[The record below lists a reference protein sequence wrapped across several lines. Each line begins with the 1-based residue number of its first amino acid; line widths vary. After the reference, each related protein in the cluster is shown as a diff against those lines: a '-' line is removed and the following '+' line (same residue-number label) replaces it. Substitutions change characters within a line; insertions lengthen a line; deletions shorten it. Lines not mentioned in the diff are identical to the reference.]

1 MPGGLKLSV
10 WSRLAR
16 RMNLPGQKPHGDRF
30 LKLAAEARGRIRE
43 IPPEEAARAV
53 EDGALLIDVR
63 ERGEYQQR
71 HATGAE
77 HLSRGLIELEIEGY
91 VPDVTTPI
99 VCYCSGGNRSAL
111 VADNL
116 QRMGY
121 QNVHV
126 VRGGLQSWIEV
137 GLPTSSEREMLD

>member
-1 MPGGLKLSV
+1 MAGGSKLSV
-10 WSRLAR
+10 WDRVAR
-16 RMNLPGQKPHGDRF
+16 RLNLPGQKSHGDRF
-30 LKLAAEARGRIRE
+30 LKLAAEARARIRE
-43 IPPEEAARAV
+43 VPAAEAAKSI
-53 EDGALLIDVR
+53 ENGALLIDVR
-63 ERGEYQQR
+63 ERGEYLQR

-91 VPDVTTPI
+91 VPDTVTPI

-121 QNVHV
+121 QTVQV
-126 VRGGLQSWIEV
+126 VAGGLQAWIES
-137 GLPTSSEREMLD
+137 GLPASSEREAMD